1 MKKAVWIY
9 SINAYGNASAFVG
22 GSGFGPGAK
31 KFQEKLTADLL
42 PEIDLQ
48 FISYDITSNEVPE
61 ADLIIYT
68 HLSEKY
74 LNDGIKE
81 KGLSLPFQDVFMGNL
96 EDIKEAI
103 THYFAA
109 NK

>member
-9 SINAYGNASAFVG
+9 SINAHGNASAFVG
-22 GSGFGPGAK
+22 GLGFGLGAK
-31 KFQEKLTADLL
+31 KYQEQLKADLL

-48 FISYDITSNEVPE
+48 FISYDIASNEVPE

-74 LNDGIKE
+74 LNDGITK
-81 KGLSLPFQDVFMGNL
+81 KGISLPFQDVYMGNMK
-96 EDIKEAI
+96 DIKEAI
-103 THYFAA
+103 TSYFAN